1 MIKKIAIPLFLL
13 TISYIVYLMVTETIE
28 RTLFSQQK
36 IMRIDNDPFLK
47 SSLSYLTP
55 EGVNNLKL
63 KYKIELI
70 QLDHLKLSA
79 IVLISFCGI
88 LLLAIIAFKP
98 DFSVKKFDAIK
109 LMVAYILLLFT
120 IFGLFKIFID
130 GQFEEGN
137 NATNRV
143 RISIV
148 TILLII
154 TPLIFFTTFKMNKLE
169 IGKNMHQAKW
179 ITNLAI
185 VLTIISGLIALVI
198 GIGILLTPDISSFK
212 N

>member
-1 MIKKIAIPLFLL
+1 
-13 TISYIVYLMVTETIE
+13 MVTETIE